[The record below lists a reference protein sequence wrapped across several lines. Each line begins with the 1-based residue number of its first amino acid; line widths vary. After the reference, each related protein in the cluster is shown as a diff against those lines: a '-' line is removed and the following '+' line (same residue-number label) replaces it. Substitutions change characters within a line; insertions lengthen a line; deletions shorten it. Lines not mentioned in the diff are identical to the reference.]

1 MSWGIRITTIL
12 LSAIVISSCA
22 TNRTQVSRK
31 KDLACKTLITRY
43 DFGKNKPIRA
53 IKSNNSKFTRY
64 SYHGAWNKTHN
75 GYSSK
80 KITRKDRH
88 HGTLILGF
96 AETKY
101 YQILPHYG
109 INDLIFNKQIL
120 ESSEITLYHNELKKV
135 PDPERI
141 INEPRDIIISP
152 SLEEILFPA
161 QKENYES
168 GDSYVVLKQEEIDKI
183 MPDESFDDASVS
195 VQRPVKSVQ
204 SQKAPSQNSGTFILM
219 LAVLAGLIPL
229 IALKASPDL
238 AANVSFWAAMNPW
251 KTRFMFAGIQIG
263 LGTAA
268 FLLGESLAFNGIHF
282 SDLSRDLLAGAFLT
296 SSLLYPVK
304 HAPVSFLRHSYLR
317 QRAFDLTL
325 AISGFMLLVNAGNDP
340 GARASFTKLVSF
352 NGYERQNVN
361 MLNDHNQ
368 APEKLIYYQ
377 NNKQLQY
384 EQIAPRK
391 KEASKGMKTLYT
403 ILAVIGAVAL
413 GFLVAAASC
422 SLSCNGMQGLA
433 ALVGIGG
440 GVLIVVLAILVI
452 KSIWNPR
459 RVKRIKTSKDTN
471 TIPQKSAI
479 QI

>member
-1 MSWGIRITTIL
+1 MSWGIRIIAIL
-12 LSAIVISSCA
+12 LSAFMISSCA
-22 TNRTQVSRK
+22 TNRIQVRRG

-43 DFGKNKPIRA
+43 DFGKNKPIQA
-53 IKSNNSKFTRY
+53 IKSNNSKSNRY
-64 SYHGAWNKTHN
+64 LYHGARNKTHN
-75 GYSSK
+75 EFSSK

-88 HGTLILGF
+88 HGALILGF
-96 AETKY
+96 AKTKN
-101 YQILPHYG
+101 YQILPYYG
-109 INDLIFNKQIL
+109 INELMFNKQIL
-120 ESSEITLYHNELKKV
+120 ESSEINLSHNELKKV
-135 PDPERI
+135 PDSEKI
-141 INEPRDIIISP
+141 INEPGDIIISP
-152 SLEEILFPA
+152 SQQEILFPA

-168 GDSYVVLKQEEIDKI
+168 GDSYVVLKQEGIDKI
-183 MPDESFDDASVS
+183 VPEESFDDASVS
-195 VQRPVKSVQ
+195 ALRSVKSDQ

-229 IALKASPDL
+229 AALKAFPNL
-238 AANVSFWAAMNPW
+238 AANISFWAAMNPW

-282 SDLSRDLLAGAFLT
+282 SDLSRDLLVGAFLT

-317 QRAFDLTL
+317 QRAFDLAL

-340 GARASFTKLVSF
+340 GMRVSFTNMVSF
-352 NGYERQNVN
+352 KGHDQQKVN
-361 MLNDHNQ
+361 MLNDNRR
-368 APEKLIYYQ
+368 APRQLLYYQ
-377 NNKQLQY
+377 NDRQVQY

-413 GFLVAAASC
+413 GFFVAAASC
-422 SLSCNGMQGLA
+422 SLSCNGMGGLA

-440 GVLIVVLAILVI
+440 GALIIVLAILVI
-452 KSIWNPR
+452 KSIWHPR

-471 TIPQKSAI
+471 PIPQKSAI